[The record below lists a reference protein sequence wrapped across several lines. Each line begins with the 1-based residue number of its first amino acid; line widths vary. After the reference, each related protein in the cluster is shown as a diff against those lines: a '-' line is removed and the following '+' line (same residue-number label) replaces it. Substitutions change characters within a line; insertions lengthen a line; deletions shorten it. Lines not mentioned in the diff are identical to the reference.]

1 MPTNGHDDFVERVS
15 DVVPTS
21 LVDESE
27 PPEEVNDEIG
37 FSFIQ
42 VNEDIDKEKDDE
54 GEEEVEWDDRMK

>member
-1 MPTNGHDDFVERVS
+1 
-15 DVVPTS
+15 
-21 LVDESE
+21 VDESE